1 MKISIIITVFNR
13 LAYLEKCLSSIF
25 NQSLKP
31 DEIIICDD
39 GSSED
44 ILGFLKKISR
54 DRGIKFKYV
63 RQEHKGF
70 RAGRSRNNGVAISEG
85 DILVFLDSDTVI
97 TRNYLKIIH
106 NFFLKNSNYF
116 IGNYPI
122 RLTKEQTNKLT
133 LNEIEEFN
141 YHMITFRQK
150 FKIIRQFIEDNFY
163 SLTNK
168 IRKRTKR
175 KAPKLRGG
183 VCAILRK
190 DYIEVNGFDER
201 FIGWG
206 NEDDNL
212 AKRLYIK
219 GLNGINIGLFEFPIH
234 MYHEPFHN
242 NGERVNKNIAN
253 ELKKEINAGNFKA
266 EYGLNNRYQHDEIE
280 IVEIIEG

>member
-1 MKISIIITVFNR
+1 MKISIIVTVFNR

-44 ILGFLKKISR
+44 ILGFLKSISKNTEIKI
-54 DRGIKFKYV
+54 KYV

-85 DILVFLDSDTVI
+85 DILVFFDSDVI
-97 TRNYLKIIH
+97 VTKNYLKTTVD
-106 NFFLKNSNYF
+106 FLLKNNNYF
-116 IGNYPI
+116 ISNYPV
-122 RLTKEQTNKLT
+122 RLTKEQTNLLT
-133 LNEIEEFN
+133 LNEVETFDFRI
-141 YHMITFRQK
+141 ITFKQR
-150 FKIIRQFIEDNFY
+150 FKIIRQYIEDKFY
-163 SLTNK
+163 SATNRL
-168 IRKRTKR
+168 RKRSKR

-183 VCAILRK
+183 FSAILRK
-190 DYIEVNGFDER
+190 DYFEVNGYDER

-212 AKRLYIK
+212 GKRLYMK
-219 GLNGINIGLFEFPIH
+219 GLNGANTGLFEFPIH
-234 MYHEPFHN
+234 LYHEPFHN

-253 ELKKEINAGNFKA
+253 ELKKEINAGNYKA
-266 EYGLNNRYQHDEIE
+266 EYGLNNRYQHDD
-280 IVEIIEG
+280 VEVVYL